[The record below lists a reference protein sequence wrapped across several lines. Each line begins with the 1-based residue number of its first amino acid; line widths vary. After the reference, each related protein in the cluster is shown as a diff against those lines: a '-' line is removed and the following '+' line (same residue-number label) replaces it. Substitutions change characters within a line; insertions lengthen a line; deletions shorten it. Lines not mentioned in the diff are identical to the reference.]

1 MRAVHAPPSK
11 MPAGLEKV
19 YGAVIKLLVPRE
31 IA

>member
-11 MPAGLEKV
+11 MPADRENV